1 MFEPEKLPAP
11 DEMGFF
17 FHPDIPGE
25 EESDD
30 VKALFRA
37 MGFEAAAVFMSDDE
51 PDLYDEWNETEEL
64 TAALRWVPMPPN
76 GDGWIIVAKFDT
88 EDGPC
93 AMFVRPVSVE
103 GEAK

>member
-30 VKALFRA
+30 VKALCRA
-37 MGFEAAAVFMSDDE
+37 MGFQTWIVFMEYDE
-51 PDLYDEWNETEEL
+51 PDLYDEWHESEEL
-64 TAALRWVPMPPN
+64 TAVLRWVPMPPA

-93 AMFVRPVSVE
+93 ALFVRPVSEE
-103 GEAK
+103 GRQS